1 MNKINYLMSLQ
12 ILKML
17 KQKKL
22 ITDQEFIAI
31 DNKNKKSFLT

>member
-12 ILKML
+12 ILMML

-22 ITDQEFIAI
+22 ITEQEFIAI
-31 DNKNKKSFLT
+31 DNENKKSFLT